1 MKQITIVEDEI
12 IVAKG
17 MADILSYHG
26 YKIIDIATN
35 YAQAKQKLLSN
46 KPDLLLCDINLG
58 GEKTGIDLLN
68 ELNQQLA
75 IPFIFVSSYS
85 DLETVKN
92 ANKLMPQN
100 YITKPF
106 TDKQLVTSVQ
116 RVLLENNPSMEYE
129 PTERELEILRLISH
143 GQSSKEVAQSLNITF
158 NTVETHRK
166 NLMRKFG
173 MTSMTELVC
182 MATSKGWI
190 EYRKKQ

>member
-1 MKQITIVEDEI
+1 MRQITIVEDEI

-17 MADILSYHG
+17 MADILAYHG

-35 YAQAKQKLLSN
+35 YAQAKQKLQNN

-58 GEKTGIDLLN
+58 GEKTGIDLIE
-68 ELNQQLA
+68 ELYPQLT

-85 DLETVKN
+85 DLETVRN

-106 TDKQLVTSVQ
+106 TDKQLITSVQ
-116 RVLLENNPSMEYE
+116 RVLLEHNPSMEYE

-143 GQSSKEVAQSLNITF
+143 GQSSKDVAQSLNITF

-190 EYRKKQ
+190 EYRKK